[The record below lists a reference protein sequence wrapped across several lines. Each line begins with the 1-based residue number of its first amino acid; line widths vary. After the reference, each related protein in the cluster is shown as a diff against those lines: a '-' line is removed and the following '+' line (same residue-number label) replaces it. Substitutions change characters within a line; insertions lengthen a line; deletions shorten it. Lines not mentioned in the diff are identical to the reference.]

1 MLKVFTITVL
11 LLSNSSAAVEDS
23 LGDNS
28 KYPNKIIEHLDNQ
41 FPRPH
46 VVSLSD
52 VSAAIQAIYPNIDG
66 VQAQQLQVD
75 VVMVYLTR
83 RES

>member
-11 LLSNSSAAVEDS
+11 LLSNSSADVEANVEHN
-23 LGDNS
+23 G

-52 VSAAIQAIYPNIDG
+52 VSAAI
-66 VQAQQLQVD
+66 
-75 VVMVYLTR
+75 
-83 RES
+83 